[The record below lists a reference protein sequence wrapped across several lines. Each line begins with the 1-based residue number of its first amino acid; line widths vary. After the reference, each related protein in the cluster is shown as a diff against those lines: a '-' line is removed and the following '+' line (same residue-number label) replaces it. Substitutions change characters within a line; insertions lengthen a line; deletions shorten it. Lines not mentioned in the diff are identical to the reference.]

1 MRLCH
6 SVLSIFVCLFAV
18 IAAKAEGNEPIAD
31 PRAVITVGHA
41 RFTILT
47 PQLVRLEW
55 SPDTK
60 FVDYASFVFVNRKLP
75 VPHFVRSSAGDTVVI
90 RTDSLEIR
98 YVATEGKFTGS
109 NMTITFSMN
118 GDVKTWKPGM
128 ADSGN
133 LKGTTRTLDGV
144 EGSTPLED
152 GLLSRDGWTLVDD
165 SRRPLLDN
173 SSWPWVMARQ
183 DTQGQD
189 WYFFAYGHGYR
200 KELYDFTRVAG
211 KIPMPPRFA
220 FGTWWSRYW
229 GYTDEEFK
237 DLVRQFRMHD
247 VPLDVLV
254 IDMDWHLTFDM
265 RWSKD
270 VRDQAGERLGWTG
283 YTWDRNFF
291 PDPMGFLAWCRNK
304 GLKTTLNIHP
314 ASGIQPHESVYPEMA
329 KAMGIDPATKHYV
342 PFDITNK
349 KFATNYM
356 DIVMHGL
363 QRQGIDFFWLDWQ
376 QWSTT
381 AIPGVTPTWWL
392 NYVFFT
398 DMEREGKVRPLL
410 FHRWGGLGNHR
421 YQIGFSGDVVSVWPS
436 LAFQPYFTSTAAN
449 VGFGYWSHDIGGHM
463 PGVVSPELYTRW
475 IQFGVFSPILR
486 THTTKN
492 PNAERRIWAYPVDDF
507 LRMRDAFLL
516 RYALIPYIYTES
528 RRTYE
533 TGVSICHPLYYDYPE
548 VDQAYTSPQ
557 EYLYGSQMLVAPVAS
572 PVSRDSLLA
581 GQTIWLPPGDW
592 FEWFT
597 GTMLHGP
604 SIVKRYYA
612 LDEIPVF
619 LKSGAIIPMEPEM
632 SHTGEKPVDPL
643 ILTIAPGDTGST
655 AVYEDEGN
663 DTAYKRGAGSWLP
676 VAHRAS
682 GQGRETIVVGPVRGG
697 YPGMLKKRSFRIDLL
712 SAFPPER
719 VVINGKPVQFTHD
732 EKRIGWSYDGDHS
745 TVKILTPEIAAGNRV
760 TVEVTNA
767 RDEDRAL
774 INGLPGKIARM
785 KRAMPMVNS
794 QWPKEWSP
802 DVLIHAAQTGDRMT
816 IFPQTAIDEMKA
828 FGGYRARILDSISHM
843 TLPDSIRTKVENHL
857 TAGW

>member
-1 MRLCH
+1 M
-6 SVLSIFVCLFAV
+6 CLLRSAMSFIVGLVAV
-18 IAAKAEGNEPIAD
+18 AGVHAEGNDPVAD
-31 PRAVITVGHA
+31 PHAVVSVGNA

-55 SPDTK
+55 SRDKK
-60 FVDYASFVFVNRKLP
+60 FVDYASFVFVNRKMP
-75 VPHFVRSSAGDTVVI
+75 VPHFVRSAAGDTVVI

-98 YVATEGKFTGS
+98 YIPAQGRFSDSDLEVR
-109 NMTITFSMN
+109 FSMN
-118 GDVKTWKPGM
+118 GGMRLWSPGM
-128 ADSGN
+128 QDSGN

-144 EGSTPLED
+144 EGATPLED
-152 GLLSRDGWTLVDD
+152 GLLSRDGWTVVDD

-183 DTQGQD
+183 DTGGQD
-189 WYFFAYGHGYR
+189 LYFFGYGHGYR
-200 KELYDFTRVAG
+200 KELSDFTRVAG

-229 GYTDEEFK
+229 AYTDEEFK
-237 DLVRQFRMHD
+237 DLVRQFHMHD

-283 YTWDRNFF
+283 YTWDRNYF
-291 PDPMGFLAWCRNK
+291 PDPLGFLAWCRK
-304 GLKTTLNIHP
+304 QGLQTTVNIHP
-314 ASGIQPHESVYPEMA
+314 ASGIQPHEEVYPAMA
-329 KAMGIDPATKHYV
+329 KAMGIDPSTKKYV

-349 KFATNYM
+349 TFATNYM

-363 QRQGIDFFWLDWQ
+363 QKEGIDFFWLDWQ

-381 AIPGVTPTWWL
+381 PIPGVTPTWWL

-398 DMEREGKVRPLL
+398 DMEREGKARPLL

-421 YQIGFSGDVVSVWPS
+421 YEIGFSGDVISVWPS
-436 LAFQPYFTSTAAN
+436 LAFQPYFTATAAN
-449 VGFGYWSHDIGGHM
+449 VGFGYWSHDIGGHIT
-463 PGVVSPELYTRW
+463 GVISPEMYTRW

-492 PNAERRIWAYPVDDF
+492 PNAERRIWAYPIDDF

-528 RRTYE
+528 RRAYD

-548 VDQAYTSPQ
+548 LDAAYRSPQ
-557 EYLYGSQMLVAPVAS
+557 EYLFGSQMLVAPVAS
-572 PVSRDSLLA
+572 PIAKDSLVA
-581 GQTIWLPPGDW
+581 GQTIWLPPG
-592 FEWFT
+592 EWLEWYT
-597 GTMLHGP
+597 GTMLRGP
-604 SIVKRYYA
+604 ATVTRYYA
-612 LDEIPVF
+612 LDEVPVF
-619 LKSGAIIPMEPEM
+619 LRSGAIIPMEPKM
-632 SHTGEKPVDPL
+632 LHTGEKPVDPL
-643 ILTIAPGDTGST
+643 ILAIAPGDSGST
-655 AVYEDEGN
+655 EIYEDEGN
-663 DTAYKRGAGSWLP
+663 DTAYKRGVGTWLP
-676 VAHRAS
+676 VSYRKA
-682 GQGRETIVVGPVRGG
+682 GDGRETVAIGPVRGG
-697 YPGMLKKRSFRIDLL
+697 YPGMLKERSFHIELL

-719 VVINGKPVQFTHD
+719 VEVNGKRLDFTHD
-732 EKRIGWSYDGDHS
+732 EKSVGWRYDGDHT
-745 TVKILTPEIAAGNRV
+745 TVKILTPEYAAGSKV
-760 TVEVTNA
+760 SVEVYGA
-767 RDEDRAL
+767 QGSDRSM
-774 INGLPGKIARM
+774 IDGLPGKIARM
-785 KRAMPMVNS
+785 KRAMPILNS

-816 IFPQTAIDEMKA
+816 IFPKTAVEEMKA
-828 FGGYRARILDSISHM
+828 FTGYRERILDSVGHM
-843 TLPDSIRTKVENHL
+843 TLPDSIRAKVVNHL